1 MGKHIT
7 CLVLSAL
14 FWVTAAPVFAQPEFV
29 KDNVTRMVR
38 KVGVHVG
45 AGLSEP
51 FDSDVTKGTR
61 IGVSVGLAP
70 GRDNGWKYPIGLA
83 WFSEELRGPGGEQ
96 FGLLQTRVALA
107 GIGYGWH
114 FGKLSTTLSLQG
126 GIALNK
132 VRLDDAVALRVFE
145 TSSPVRIRLRNSALV
160 RPQLRFEYFL
170 TDKVTVRTALSY
182 VYMQPNI
189 EVQTVNGRAPGSW
202 NAQNVNLSV
211 GLGYYPFRR

>member
-1 MGKHIT
+1 MGNYIT
-7 CLVLSAL
+7 CLVLAAL
-14 FWVTAAPVFAQPEFV
+14 FSATAAPVFAQGEFV
-29 KDNVTRMVR
+29 KDNVTRMIQ

-45 AGLSEP
+45 VGLSEP
-51 FDSDVTKGTR
+51 LDSDVTKGTR
-61 IGVSVGLAP
+61 VGVSVGMAP
-70 GRDNGWKYPIGLA
+70 GRDNGWKYPIGLT
-83 WFSEELRGPGGEQ
+83 WFSEELRGPGGAQ
-96 FGLLQTRVALA
+96 FGVLQTRAALA

-132 VRLDDAVALRVFE
+132 VRLDDAIALREFD
-145 TSSPVRIRLRNSALV
+145 TPGPVKVRLHNAAVV

-189 EVQTVNGRAPGSW
+189 EVQTLNGRVPGSW
-202 NAQNVNLSV
+202 NAQNINLSI
-211 GLGYYPFRR
+211 GLGYYPFRK